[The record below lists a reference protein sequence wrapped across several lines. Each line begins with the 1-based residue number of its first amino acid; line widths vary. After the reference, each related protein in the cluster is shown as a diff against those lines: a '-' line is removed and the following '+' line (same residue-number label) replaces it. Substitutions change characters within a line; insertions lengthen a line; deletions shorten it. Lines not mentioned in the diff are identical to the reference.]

1 MLAKKTIAKRR
12 RPGWSER
19 MRYFRSLFN
28 RVKPTVL
35 KSEET
40 RQEAPVTEKD

>member
-1 MLAKKTIAKRR
+1 MYTKNSIAKRR
-12 RPGWSER
+12 RSGWSER
-19 MRYFRSLFN
+19 LHYFRSLFT

-40 RQEAPVTEKD
+40 PKSKPVTKKD